1 MTIQLYRHE
10 LSGHA
15 HRVETFL
22 SLLQKDYELVDVDLM
37 AGEQRT
43 EDFLKLNPFGQVP
56 VIVDGDV
63 ILSDST
69 AILVYL
75 ARKYGPEWLPGDA
88 LGQARVQRWLS
99 VASGEV
105 AAGPGAARLVK
116 LFGAPLDHEAAA
128 AKAHKLLAQI
138 DSHLSQSSFLAADL
152 PTIADLAVYTYV
164 AHAPEGGVSL
174 QDYPNVRGW
183 ISRLE
188 ALPNF
193 VRMKQSLATIPAAE
207 SSTSRSR

>member
-1 MTIQLYRHE
+1 MSIKLYRHE

-22 SLLQKDYELVDVDLM
+22 SILQQDYELVNVDLM
-37 AGEQRT
+37 AGEQKT
-43 EDFLKLNPFGQVP
+43 EAFLKLNPFGQVP
-56 VIVDGDV
+56 VLVDGEV
-63 ILSDST
+63 TLSDST

-75 ARKYGPEWLPGDA
+75 ARKYGQKWLPTDA

-116 LFGAPLDHEAAA
+116 LFGAPLDHEVAV
-128 AKAHKLLAQI
+128 AKAHKLLGTLE
-138 DSHLSQSSFLAADL
+138 SHLSEHKFLAADE

-174 QDYPNVRGW
+174 QNYSQVRAW
-183 ISRLE
+183 IFRVE
-188 ALPNF
+188 ALANF
-193 VRMKQSLATIPAAE
+193 VPMKR
-207 SSTSRSR
+207 SSTATV

>member
-1 MTIQLYRHE
+1 MSIKLYRHE

-22 SLLQKDYELVDVDLM
+22 SILQKDYELVNVDLM

-43 EDFLKLNPFGQVP
+43 EAFLKLNPLGQVP
-56 VIVDGDV
+56 VLVDGEV
-63 ILSDST
+63 TRGDST
-69 AILVYL
+69 AVLGCL
-75 ARKYGPEWLPGDA
+75 GRKEGQEWLPRDA

-116 LFGAPLDHEAAA
+116 LFGAPLDHEAAVT
-128 AKAHKLLAQI
+128 KAHKLLGTLE
-138 DSHLSQSSFLAADL
+138 SHLSEHKFLAADE

-174 QDYPNVRGW
+174 QNYPQVRAW
-183 ISRLE
+183 ISRVE
-188 ALPNF
+188 ALANF
-193 VRMKQSLATIPAAE
+193 VPMKR
-207 SSTSRSR
+207 SSTANI

>member
-1 MTIQLYRHE
+1 MSMKLYRHE

-15 HRVETFL
+15 HRVEAFL
-22 SLLQKDYELVDVDLM
+22 SLLQQDYELVNVDLM
-37 AGEQRT
+37 AGEQKT
-43 EDFLKLNPFGQVP
+43 EAFLKLNPFGQVP
-56 VIVDGDV
+56 VLVDGEV
-63 ILSDST
+63 TLSDST

-75 ARKYGPEWLPGDA
+75 ARKYGQEWLPTDA

-116 LFGAPLDHEAAA
+116 LFGAPLDHEAAVT
-128 AKAHKLLAQI
+128 KAHKLLGTLE
-138 DSHLSQSSFLAADL
+138 SHLSEHKFLAADK

-174 QDYPNVRGW
+174 QNYPQVRAW
-183 ISRLE
+183 ISRVE
-188 ALPNF
+188 ALPHF
-193 VRMKQSLATIPAAE
+193 VTMKR
-207 SSTSRSR
+207 SSTANV

>member
-1 MTIQLYRHE
+1 MKIKLYRHE

-15 HRVETFL
+15 HRVEAFL
-22 SLLQKDYELVDVDLM
+22 SLLQQEYELVNVDLM

-43 EDFLKLNPFGQVP
+43 EAFLKLNPFGQVP
-56 VIVDGDV
+56 VLVDGEV
-63 ILSDST
+63 TLSDST

-75 ARKYGPEWLPGDA
+75 ARKYGQEWLPIDA
-88 LGQARVQRWLS
+88 VGQAKVQRWLS

-105 AAGPGAARLVK
+105 ANGPGAARLVK
-116 LFGAPLDHEAAA
+116 LFGAPLDHPAVV
-128 AKAHKLLAQI
+128 AKAHKLLGQLE
-138 DSHLSQSSFLAADL
+138 SHLAANRFLAADR

-174 QDYPNVRGW
+174 QDYPKVRAW
-183 ISRLE
+183 LSQIE

-193 VRMKQSLATIPAAE
+193 VPMKQSLGAKA
-207 SSTSRSR
+207 

>member
-1 MTIQLYRHE
+1 MSIKLYRHE

-22 SLLQKDYELVDVDLM
+22 SILQQDYELVNVDLM

-43 EDFLKLNPFGQVP
+43 EAFLKLNPFGQVP
-56 VIVDGDV
+56 VLVDGEV
-63 ILSDST
+63 TLSDST

-75 ARKYGPEWLPGDA
+75 ARKYGQEWLPTDA

-116 LFGAPLDHEAAA
+116 LFGAPLDHAAA
-128 AKAHKLLAQI
+128 VTKAHKLLGTLE
-138 DSHLSQSSFLAADL
+138 SHLSEHKFLAAEE

-174 QDYPNVRGW
+174 QNYPQVRAW
-183 ISRLE
+183 ISRVE
-188 ALPNF
+188 ALANF
-193 VRMKQSLATIPAAE
+193 VPMKR
-207 SSTSRSR
+207 SSTANV

>member
-1 MTIQLYRHE
+1 MSIKLYRHE

-22 SLLQKDYELVDVDLM
+22 SILQKDYELVNVDLM

-43 EDFLKLNPFGQVP
+43 EAFLKLNPFGQVP
-56 VIVDGDV
+56 VLVDGEV
-63 ILSDST
+63 ILADST

-75 ARKYGPEWLPGDA
+75 ARKYGQEWLPSDA

-116 LFGAPLDHEAAA
+116 LFGAPLDHEAAVT
-128 AKAHKLLAQI
+128 KAHKLLGTLE
-138 DSHLSQSSFLAADL
+138 SHLSEHKFLAADE

-174 QDYPNVRGW
+174 QNYPQVRAW
-183 ISRLE
+183 ISRVE
-188 ALPNF
+188 ALANF
-193 VRMKQSLATIPAAE
+193 VPMKR
-207 SSTSRSR
+207 SSTANI

>member
-1 MTIQLYRHE
+1 MSIKLYRHE

-22 SLLQKDYELVDVDLM
+22 SILQKDYELVNVDLM

-43 EDFLKLNPFGQVP
+43 EAFLKLNPFGQVP
-56 VIVDGDV
+56 VLVDGEV
-63 ILSDST
+63 TLSDST

-75 ARKYGPEWLPGDA
+75 ARKYGQEWLPTDA

-116 LFGAPLDHEAAA
+116 LFGAPLDHEAAVT
-128 AKAHKLLAQI
+128 KAHKLLGTLE
-138 DSHLSQSSFLAADL
+138 SHLSEHKFLAADK

-174 QDYPNVRGW
+174 QNYPQVRAW
-183 ISRLE
+183 ISRVE
-188 ALPNF
+188 ALANF
-193 VRMKQSLATIPAAE
+193 VPMKR
-207 SSTSRSR
+207 SSTANV

>member
-22 SLLQKDYELVDVDLM
+22 SLLQKDYELVNVDLM
-37 AGEQRT
+37 AGEQRS
-43 EDFLKLNPFGQVP
+43 DAFLKLNPFGQVP
-56 VIVDGDV
+56 VIVDGEV
-63 ILSDST
+63 TLSDST
-69 AILVYL
+69 AILVYP
-75 ARKYGPEWLPGDA
+75 ARKYGPEWLPTDA

-116 LFGAPLDHEAAA
+116 LFGAPLDHPAAV
-128 AKAHKLLAQI
+128 AKAHKLLGQL
-138 DSHLSQSSFLAADL
+138 DSHLSQGGFLAAEQ

-193 VRMKQSLATIPAAE
+193 VRMKQSATVSA
-207 SSTSRSR
+207 

>member
-1 MTIQLYRHE
+1 MSMKLYRHE

-22 SLLQKDYELVDVDLM
+22 SLLQQDYELVNVDLM

-43 EDFLKLNPFGQVP
+43 ESFLKLNPFGQVP
-56 VIVDGDV
+56 VLVDGEV

-75 ARKYGPEWLPGDA
+75 ARKYGQEWLPTDA

-116 LFGAPLDHEAAA
+116 LFGAPLDHEAAVT
-128 AKAHKLLAQI
+128 KAHKLLGTL
-138 DSHLSQSSFLAADL
+138 DTHLSDHKFLAADK

-174 QDYPNVRGW
+174 QNYPQVRAW
-183 ISRLE
+183 ISRVE
-188 ALPNF
+188 ALPHF
-193 VRMKQSLATIPAAE
+193 VTMKR
-207 SSTSRSR
+207 SSTANV